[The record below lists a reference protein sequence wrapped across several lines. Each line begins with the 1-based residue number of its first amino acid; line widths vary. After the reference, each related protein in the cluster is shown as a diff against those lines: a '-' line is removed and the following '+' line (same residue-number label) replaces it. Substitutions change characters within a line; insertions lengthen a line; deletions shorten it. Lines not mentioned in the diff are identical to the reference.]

1 MLVFTR
7 KRHEAIMI
15 GDGVE
20 VRVLRV
26 GKDGVRLGI
35 VAPNEVR
42 VHRREVYDQ
51 IRDANQSAVVSPDQ
65 VAQVAG
71 DRRRR
76 SSSIRGLQSTVLR
89 PSTSI
94 SRRVH
99 FERWKVNS
107 MAPSFQLRPPSL
119 DESSR

>member
-35 VAPNEVR
+35 VAPPEVR

-51 IRDANQSAVVSPDQ
+51 IRDANQSAVVSPDRL
-65 VAQVAG
+65 AQVAEK
-71 DRRRR
+71 
-76 SSSIRGLQSTVLR
+76 LT
-89 PSTSI
+89 
-94 SRRVH
+94 
-99 FERWKVNS
+99 K
-107 MAPSFQLRPPSL
+107 AK
-119 DESSR
+119 